1 MLTIFCLICHFFLH
15 NQHMTFI
22 QVEAISDRICI
33 ASGGKTVVRISAE
46 DLLDCCHLCGFGCEG
61 GATLFAWYS
70 IVN

>member
-1 MLTIFCLICHFFLH
+1 
-15 NQHMTFI
+15 MTFI